1 MKATKF
7 YTLLALLLMAGGM
20 TMQAQTFEVVCETGQ
35 TMRYTVTSQNP
46 PEVDLIACLDNFV
59 GGCTIPPMVTYNGTD
74 YSVVAIADGAFM
86 WGTDSF
92 DGPLSIPNTIRTIGH
107 SVFFHCLFTGPLV
120 IPNSVES
127 IGKRAFW
134 GCDRFT
140 SLTLSES
147 LTVIDKETFALCH
160 GFKGD
165 LTIPASVEYIE
176 VDAFNECWGFDGTL
190 TLSPNWTYIED
201 ERFTECYNFSGI
213 VIPEG
218 IIGIATDALAFLYK
232 PTELTL
238 PSSLAL
244 GGIED
249 RAFCHLRNLEQMT
262 VRSTTPP
269 YIDYETFMQTN
280 RDIPVYIPMG
290 TIEDYRNAEN
300 WSEFTNFIEIDF
312 DGIDEQEVN
321 VEMAVYPNPTRNL
334 IQVQLP
340 NEAEATEME
349 LINMSGQVVATKTFS
364 GKGSWMEMGDLP
376 KGMYML
382 RIRNAEVCLTRKV
395 LRE

>member
-1 MKATKF
+1 MKATRL
-7 YTLLALLLMAGGM
+7 YTLLALLLMAGGV
-20 TMQAQTFEVVCETGQ
+20 TMQAQTFDVVCETGQ

-46 PEVDLIACLDNFV
+46 PEVELVQCLDNFV
-59 GGCTIPPMVTYNGTD
+59 GGCTIPETVTYNGTD
-74 YSVVAIADGAFM
+74 YSVVSIGYGAFYLG
-86 WGTDSF
+86 WGFF
-92 DGPLSIPNTIRTIGH
+92 DGPLSFPNTLRTIGD
-107 SVFFHCLFTGPLV
+107 VIFYHCHFTGPLV

-127 IGKRAFW
+127 IGTRAFW
-134 GCDRFT
+134 GCDSFT

-147 LTVIDKETFALCH
+147 LTEIKRETFALCS
-160 GFKGD
+160 GFRGD

-176 VDAFNECWGFDGTL
+176 EDAFAECGFDGTL
-190 TLSPNWTYIED
+190 TLSPNWNYIEA
-201 ERFTECYNFSGI
+201 ERFTECYNFTGI

-218 IIGIATDALAFLYK
+218 IIGIATDAFTYLYK

-238 PSSLAL
+238 PASLSW

-249 RAFCHLRNLEQMT
+249 RAFCHMRNLEQMT
-262 VRSTTPP
+262 VRSITPP
-269 YIDYETFMQTN
+269 YIDMETFMQTN

-290 TIEDYRNAEN
+290 TIEAYRSAPY
-300 WSEFTNFIEIDF
+300 WSEFTNFIEVDF
-312 DGIDEQEVN
+312 DGVDEQEDN
-321 VEMAVYPNPTRNL
+321 VEMEVYPNPTRNL
-334 IQVQLP
+334 VQVVLP

-364 GKGSWMEMGDLP
+364 GMGGWMEMGDLP
-376 KGMYML
+376 KGIYML